1 MEVLFS
7 DSFVASLKK
16 HASLKSAVRKKVDM
30 IVANPIRTG
39 EPLKG
44 NFRGYYSCSVK
55 KNFIII
61 YLYCLVCRRKKDQDI
76 VLCYD
81 CAICG
86 DNTIKFIAL
95 GPHDKAYRKF
105 PVGSS

>member
-30 IVANPIRTG
+30 IIANPVRME

-44 NFRGYYSCSVK
+44 NFRGYYSCPVK
-55 KNFIII
+55 RNFIII
-61 YLYCLVCRRKKDQDI
+61 YLYCLSCRRKKDQEI
-76 VLCYD
+76 VLCHD
-81 CAICG
+81 CATCG